1 MKDLVIILLGLFALI
16 AVVAS
21 SNVVIIGAVI
31 IA

>member
-1 MKDLVIILLGLFALI
+1 MKDLVIILLGLVALI